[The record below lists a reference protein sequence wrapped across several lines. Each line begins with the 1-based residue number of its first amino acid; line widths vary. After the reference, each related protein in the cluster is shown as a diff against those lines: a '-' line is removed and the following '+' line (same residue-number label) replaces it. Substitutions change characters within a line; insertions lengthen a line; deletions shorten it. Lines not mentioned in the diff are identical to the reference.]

1 MSTVQTMST
10 VQSRLSLAGV
20 LATLLTCVTLI
31 PLLRGPGWS
40 VAVFVTVAI
49 TAGVGAAARQLVRWW
64 PLVIA
69 LQLIA
74 LLLTLTVLFARDA
87 AGWGVLPGP
96 EVASTLRNLMKAGL
110 EVTRQQAPPVQATRG
125 VILLTAGGIGLIGL
139 AVDLIAVTLA
149 KPAVAG
155 LPLLAVYCVPAAVL
169 PGGLSWLSFVLGAA
183 GYLVLV
189 GADSGDRVR
198 SWGRVLPNPGE
209 PNPERALGGPLS
221 GARRLT
227 VGCLLVAALVPS
239 AIPGLGQQLIGNH
252 GAGRGSGKGGNITVI
267 NPILSIR
274 QSLGDRTDSVLLRYR
289 TTAASPEPLRIVSDD
304 TFDGNTWSPSVG
316 AIPRDN
322 KVQDGLPK
330 PPGLSS
336 LIATTSLR
344 TEIETL
350 DLAQTYLPLPY
361 PSTLVDIDGPW
372 LYETRSL
379 NVVGDNVNTKGLSY
393 TVQHLAVIP
402 TPAQLKA
409 APTPPL
415 PVQAA
420 FAQLPQN
427 LPKQIEDTA
436 RRVAGDGT
444 AYEQALALQQ
454 YFRNSGG
461 FVYNETVLPPKGRGD
476 GGDDA
481 VLAFLRN
488 KQGYCVQF
496 ASAMAVMARSLG
508 IPARVAVGFLP
519 GSQRPDGTYEISVRD
534 AHAWPELYF
543 QTVGWVRFEPTP
555 STRTGIPPSW
565 AVPPSAARPS
575 AAPAV
580 TVTAPSSSARAVPR
594 DGATRTRATGA
605 AQRSLPS
612 RILAAVPWRVL
623 AGLLV
628 VLALC
633 GVPLTVSLLVRRR
646 RWRVAR
652 TATGRVEA
660 AWDELRERLEDLG
673 VRWASSWTP
682 RALQLRLV
690 ADHRLGEHEQAALGR
705 LVTDLERVRYAPP
718 GAVVREAG
726 ALRADVDVVVAGVSA
741 SEAVD
746 RWVRRRARWVPA
758 SGLRAVGRAARRID
772 VAADAAGR
780 RIGDL
785 GSQWRERAGRR

>member
-1 MSTVQTMST
+1 MNGT
-10 VQSRLSLAGV
+10 QSRVSLAGV
-20 LATLLTCVTLI
+20 LATLLACATLV
-31 PLLRGPGWS
+31 PLLRGLGWP

-64 PLVIA
+64 PLVVL
-69 LQLIA
+69 LQVVA
-74 LLLTLTVLFARDA
+74 LLLTLSFLFARDA
-87 AGWGVLPGP
+87 AVWGVLPGP
-96 EVASTLRNLMKAGL
+96 EVISTLRTLMKAGL
-110 EVTRQQAPPVQATRG
+110 DITRQQAPPVQATRG
-125 VILLTAGGIGLIGL
+125 VILLAAGGIGLIGL
-139 AVDLIAVTLA
+139 AVDVIAVTLA

-169 PGGLSWLSFVLGAA
+169 PGGLSWVYFVLGAA

-189 GADSGDRVR
+189 GADSGDRVLG
-198 SWGRVLPNPGE
+198 WGRVLPNPGD
-209 PNPERALGGPLS
+209 PSPERALGGPLS
-221 GARRLT
+221 GVRRLT
-227 VGCLLVAALVPS
+227 VGCLLVAALLPS
-239 AIPGLGQQLIGNH
+239 AIPGLGDQLIGNQ
-252 GAGRGSGKGGNITVI
+252 GTGRGSGKGGNITVI

-274 QSLGDRTDSVLLRYR
+274 QSLGARTDSVLLRYR

-336 LIATTSLR
+336 LVATTSLR

-361 PSTLVDIDGPW
+361 PSTQVDIDGPW

-393 TVQHLAVIP
+393 TVQHLAVTP
-402 TPAQLKA
+402 TPDQLKA
-409 APTPPL
+409 APIAPL
-415 PVQAA
+415 AVQAA
-420 FAQLPQN
+420 YAQLPQN

-454 YFRNSGG
+454 YFRNNGG
-461 FVYNETVLPPKGRGD
+461 FVYNETVQPPRGKGD

-496 ASAMAVMARSLG
+496 ASAMAVMARTLG
-508 IPARVAVGFLP
+508 MPARVAVGFLP

-555 STRTGIPPSW
+555 STRAGTPPSW
-565 AVPPSAARPS
+565 AVPPSTVKPS
-575 AAPAV
+575 AAPSA
-580 TVTAPSSSARAVPR
+580 TTTAPSVPARAVPR
-594 DGATRTRATGA
+594 DRTTRAQTPGAT
-605 AQRSLPS
+605 QRSLPA
-612 RILAAVPWRVL
+612 RILAAIPWRVL
-623 AGLLV
+623 AGLLIL
-628 VLALC
+628 LAVC
-633 GVPLTVSLLVRRR
+633 GVPLLVSLLVRRR

-652 TATGRVEA
+652 TGAERVEA

-690 ADHRLGEHEQAALGR
+690 ADHRLAEAEQAALGR
-705 LVTDLERVRYAPP
+705 LVSDLERVRYAPP
-718 GAVVREAG
+718 GAVIRESA
-726 ALRADVDVVVAGVSA
+726 ALRGDVDVVVHGVSA
-741 SEAVD
+741 SEAVEV
-746 RWVRRRARWVPA
+746 WVRRRARWIPS
-758 SGLRAVGRAARRID
+758 SGLRAVGRAARRVD

-780 RIGDL
+780 RVSDL
-785 GSQWRERAGRR
+785 GSQWRDKVGRK